1 MLLAL
6 NASLDVSVEI
16 VLACKDL
23 PRSNTTRIS
32 TRVASH
38 TASDLMMHS
47 SFVSLE
53 ILVQV
58 ES

>member
-23 PRSNTTRIS
+23 PRSNTMRIS
-32 TRVASH
+32 THVASH
-38 TASDLMMHS
+38 TAGDLMMYS

>member
-1 MLLAL
+1 M
-6 NASLDVSVEI
+6 
-16 VLACKDL
+16 
-23 PRSNTTRIS
+23 RIS
-32 TRVASH
+32 THVASH
-38 TASDLMMHS
+38 TAGDLMMYS